1 MKSDFPEPADSS
13 STSDFCEPDP
23 LEAVTVVVCSS
34 CRRPGDGDDV
44 PRPGSRLAREAARA
58 GAEGGVRV
66 RQVAC
71 LGNCKRGLSA
81 AILREGCWSYVF
93 GELQPGSGEDLIAGA
108 ALFARSEDGFMPF
121 RGRPQALKR
130 GLIARIPTYDSLKEI
145 P

>member
-58 GAEGGVRV
+58 GAEGG
-66 RQVAC
+66 
-71 LGNCKRGLSA
+71 
-81 AILREGCWSYVF
+81 
-93 GELQPGSGEDLIAGA
+93 
-108 ALFARSEDGFMPF
+108 
-121 RGRPQALKR
+121 
-130 GLIARIPTYDSLKEI
+130 
-145 P
+145 